1 VQRRGAWWGRAGR
14 QRAAKRAKHFKERTG
29 FCVMLI
35 TGVTAAT
42 KTAAKATKIHREK
55 IYFFSLNFHLIC
67 TKLGFKNKPYF

>member
-42 KTAAKATKIHREK
+42 KTAAKATKLHREK
-55 IYFFSLNFHLIC
+55 IPYFSLIYRFISI
-67 TKLGFKNKPYF
+67 